1 MRLHKASFPPSVRA
15 GECPLLMAEQLR
27 FEQIFRQGRAVDGHK
42 GLVAAG
48 ARGLN
53 GARHKLLARAGLAG
67 NEYRGLGRRDGFHHF
82 HQFAHGLAP
91 AQQKGRRFA
100 LRAARFLTFPRRT
113 GMIQGA
119 LKRRL
124 KFIQLQRLG
133 KVIAGSQAQRVHRV
147 LHGRPCRHD
156 QNRDRG
162 IPFPYFPERR
172 DTVQTGHA
180 HVGEH
185 GVKGSGLDLLHGG
198 GAVFRLFH
206 GIAPAAQDGTQHGT
220 VRGIVIDDQNQR
232 LRHDCTLFL

>member
-1 MRLHKASFPPSVRA
+1 MTFQERRGQQGDILTPGAQRRHFQPDDVETVKQILAEAPRRHFVRQHAVRRRDDAHIHLDGFIAAHALHLSLLEHTQQLGLKRQGHFPYLVQKQRAAVRLHKASFPPSVRA

-124 KFIQLQRLG
+124 KFIQLQRL
-133 KVIAGSQAQRVHRV
+133 
-147 LHGRPCRHD
+147 CW
-156 QNRDRG
+156 
-162 IPFPYFPERR
+162 
-172 DTVQTGHA
+172 
-180 HVGEH
+180 
-185 GVKGSGLDLLHGG
+185 
-198 GAVFRLFH
+198 
-206 GIAPAAQDGTQHGT
+206 
-220 VRGIVIDDQNQR
+220 
-232 LRHDCTLFL
+232 